1 MLSAKVEKNLKKIEQ
16 NLKIINRFEPFF
28 EINNLIVICK
38 NFDCTL
44 LTISLKKS
52 NQLDWIGIMFLKSV
66 NNQNFLFSGG
76 RFGFSGFKPIKG
88 ELNLQAYFDVIEKS
102 FEFLNLSSISFSL
115 SFLCKNFKYEEK
127 NNWFRTKLNYFVAET
142 KDSVSNKELIFK
154 KTKVNSI
161 KKVLKKIDHSEF
173 YIDLAKGFDELEGWY
188 YECYS
193 KRMNEID
200 GKFWE
205 LNLFKDFFE
214 FGSGELFLVKNK
226 DKKIVGGSFVLVSK
240 GILEIFM
247 IATKKEFMDKGLN
260 YLLAYNMYIFSEK
273 KKITYI
279 NWQASNPPNGNISF
293 FKKRWNSKEEPL
305 NIFSKKFKPLK
316 LKHLQKEFS
325 NLFIYPYEL
334 L

>member
-1 MLSAKVEKNLKKIEQ
+1 MLSASIELNLKQIKQNLKK
-16 NLKIINRFEPFF
+16 LHSFEPFF

-52 NQLDWIGIMFLKSV
+52 NELDWIGIMFLKNI

-88 ELNLQAYFDVIEKS
+88 KLNLQTYFEVIEES
-102 FEFLNLSSISFSL
+102 LDFLNLSSISFSV
-115 SFLCKNFKYEEK
+115 SFLYRNFKYEEK
-127 NNWFRTKLNYFVAET
+127 NNWSRTKLNYFVAET

-161 KKVLKKIDHSEF
+161 KKILKKIDYSEF
-173 YIDLAKGFDELEGWY
+173 SVDLAKGFNELENWY
-188 YECYS
+188 YGCYS

-214 FGSGELFLVKNK
+214 LGTGELFLVRNK

-240 GILEIFM
+240 EILEIFM
-247 IATKKEFMDKGLN
+247 IATEKEFIDKGIN

-273 KKITYI
+273 KKIAFI

-293 FKKRWNSKEEPL
+293 FKKRWNSLEEPL

-316 LKHLQKEFS
+316 LKYLQENFS